1 MTEIII
7 KGTPTPIHFGM
18 KAVDEFTKRSGGDFA
33 DNVTTTE
40 AVGNVESI
48 VALTA
53 VALNE
58 GARKNGNEKRYTED
72 DVWDIFD
79 DDPALILRVS
89 EIFVES
95 IVPLTDKLG
104 DLSKNVK
111 AAARKK

>member
-18 KAVDEFTKRSGGDFA
+18 KAVDEFTKRSGSDFA
-33 DNVTTTE
+33 DNVTTT
-40 AVGNVESI
+40 AAIGNIESI

-58 GARKNGNEKRYTED
+58 GARKSGDNKRYTED

-79 DDPALILRVS
+79 DDPAQILRVS

-111 AAARKK
+111 AAVRK

>member
-7 KGTPTPIHFGM
+7 KGKPTPIHFGM
-18 KAVDEFTKRSGGDFA
+18 KAVDEFTKRSGDDFEG
-33 DNVTTTE
+33 NVTTTA
-40 AVGNVESI
+40 AVSNIESI

-58 GARKNGNEKRYTED
+58 GARKSGSDRRYTED

-79 DDPALILRVS
+79 DDPTLILRVS

-95 IVPLTDKLG
+95 IVPLTEKLG
-104 DLSKNVK
+104 NLTKNVK
-111 AAARKK
+111 AVARKR